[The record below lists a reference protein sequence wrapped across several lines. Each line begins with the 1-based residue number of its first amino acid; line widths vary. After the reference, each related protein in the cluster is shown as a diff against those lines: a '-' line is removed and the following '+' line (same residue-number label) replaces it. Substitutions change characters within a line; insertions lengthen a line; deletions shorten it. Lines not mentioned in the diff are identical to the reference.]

1 MTTQESIRAHLDQDY
16 GKPIRDP
23 LWKHIYLSEGLLA
36 LINTPPLQQLSRI
49 KQLGP
54 AYQVY
59 PGATHTRL
67 AHSLGVFAIAKR
79 IVAALLRY
87 PDSFP
92 ADLEGVKA
100 FLSAALL
107 HDLGHFPYAHSLKEL
122 PLAEHEALGAEMI
135 METPLADII
144 KEQVGTDPRAVAAI
158 IDPDQ
163 DSMHDPQI
171 VFFRRIL
178 SGPLDPDKLDYLNR
192 DAYFC
197 GVPYGVQDIDFI
209 LSRIRPHRDMG
220 LALHSSGISAIENL
234 LFSKYL
240 MYRAVYWHRTVRVAT
255 AMIKKALYPA
265 LAQNA
270 VTPSDLYHLDDELFF
285 QKFTARTYPSF
296 ELIERVAAR
305 NHYRVLHD
313 EAFPA
318 DGVDTNLSSDLEL
331 RTQAE
336 ALLAET
342 ITPPGASPIPPEAVI
357 IDVPEAVSFEVQLPV
372 LHDGEV
378 VAYPQSDTVF
388 TPQVVAD
395 FTRTLRRLR
404 VIVDPAYDVQ
414 PGRVAAAL
422 REIGP
427 RLRAVGA

>member
-1 MTTQESIRAHLDQDY
+1 MDQDY

-23 LWKHIYLSEGLLA
+23 LWKHVYLSEGLLA

-67 AHSLGVFAIAKR
+67 AHSLGVFALAKR

-122 PLAEHEALGAEMI
+122 PLAEHEALAAEMI
-135 METPLADII
+135 LQPPLLQII
-144 KEQVGTDPRAVAAI
+144 KDQVGTDPRAVASI
-158 IDPDQ
+158 IDPER
-163 DSMHDPQI
+163 DSLGDPQI

-209 LSRIRPHRDMG
+209 LSRIRPHKDMG
-220 LALHSSGISAIENL
+220 LALHNSGISAIENL

-270 VTPSDLYHLDDELFF
+270 VTPSQLYHLDDELFF
-285 QKFTARTYPSF
+285 QKFTAEVFPSF
-296 ELIERVAAR
+296 RLIERVAAR

-318 DGVDTNLSSDLEL
+318 EGIDDRLSSDLNL
-331 RTQAE
+331 RSRAE
-336 ALLAET
+336 KLLAEA
-342 ITPPGASPIPPEAVI
+342 ITRTGTAPVPDEAVI
-357 IDVPEAVSFEVQLPV
+357 IDVPEAVSFEVHLPV
-372 LHDGEV
+372 TDHGAV
-378 VAYPQSDTVF
+378 VSYPEADTVF

-404 VIVDPAYDVQ
+404 VIVDPSYDIEPSMVS
-414 PGRVAAAL
+414 AAL
-422 REIGP
+422 REIGL
-427 RLRAVGA
+427 RLRSEGA